1 MEYCIMP
8 PKIIVR
14 QAASELP
21 NCYKNP
27 LVKLPVEAHFH
38 ANKIGWA
45 LLKKKE
51 PCPTIAT
58 ISKKLMIITDDAQ

>member
-14 QAASELP
+14 QAASELS

-38 ANKIGWA
+38 SNKIGWA
-45 LLKKKE
+45 LQKRTMPNDRHNIKKVN
-51 PCPTIAT
+51 
-58 ISKKLMIITDDAQ
+58 DNHR

>member
-14 QAASELP
+14 QAASKLP

-38 ANKIGWA
+38 SNKIGWA
-45 LLKKKE
+45 LLKKRTM
-51 PCPTIAT
+51 PNDRHNI
-58 ISKKLMIITDDAQ
+58 KKVNDNHR

>member
-38 ANKIGWA
+38 SNKIGWA
-45 LLKKKE
+45 LLKKKNH
-51 PCPTIAT
+51 
-58 ISKKLMIITDDAQ
+58 AQRSPQYQKS